1 MKTLTDEQELAV
13 EEITKKLNGIY
24 FHFDSIDSV
33 TLDGCF
39 SFEEIKCVLEA
50 FEYLNKEAI

>member
-1 MKTLTDEQELAV
+1 MHLHRLLHENFNYEQELAV

-33 TLDGCF
+33 TLDGVF
-39 SFEEIKCVLEA
+39 SLKEIKCVLGV
-50 FEYLNKEAI
+50 FK